1 MLRRKSG
8 CLLLSL
14 LCSLPAI
21 AANPAAAHYT
31 QMQATRTAVDALS
44 KKDATPAQLR
54 EGAARLEE
62 SLRYLDQPDVHALAV
77 GDPALYFR
85 GHDVRLDLARL
96 YARLGMTE
104 RALDTLEAA
113 QRYLWLANTASGLA
127 GDATFA
133 SLRANPRFQQVL
145 RNGDIAARLWK
156 GPAADV
162 PYHETL
168 TVEQRIAGLTQ
179 FWSEARAN
187 FVYFDHVPDLDWN
200 QTYLDFLPKVMAAQT
215 TLQYYQVLM
224 QLAPLLKDGHTNIY
238 PPKELQDQLF
248 RRPPLAT
255 MLVEGRVMVE
265 RVDSPSL
272 AARVKVGEE
281 IVAIDGMPVKRYAEE
296 RIAPFVSSSTPQDRS
311 LRMFSYQLLMGDA
324 RAPVKLT
331 LVDAAGKARQEAV
344 PRSGYDDVTRVAAFA
359 FRMLPADV
367 AYFALD
373 NFESDAG
380 VNAFVK
386 ALPAILKAKALI
398 IDVRRNGGGS
408 TKYGWEVLSYL
419 TSTPIASPPQY
430 VRADDPV
437 FRAEEPGVVKW
448 APVAKF
454 EDGLFVHPHP
464 QLFAGKVAVLTGP
477 RTFSAGEDFIV
488 AFNALKRG
496 VTVGEVTG
504 GSTGQPLSMPL
515 PGGGMARICVKR
527 DLTLDGRDFVGTG
540 LVPDIAASQTID
552 GVRSGRDVVL
562 ERALLALAQ
571 P

>member
-14 LCSLPAI
+14 LCSLPAVAAT
-21 AANPAAAHYT
+21 AANPATAHYT
-31 QMQATRTAVDALS
+31 QVQATRTAVDALS
-44 KKDATPAQLR
+44 KKDASPAQLR
-54 EGAARLEE
+54 EAAARLEE
-62 SLRYLDQPDVHALAV
+62 SLRYLDQPDIHALAV
-77 GDPALYFR
+77 GSPFLYFR

-113 QRYLWLANTASGLA
+113 QRYIWLPNTVSKLA

-133 SLRANPRFQQVL
+133 SLRANPRYQQVL

-162 PYHETL
+162 PYQETL

-215 TLQYYQVLM
+215 TREYYQVLM

-255 MLVEGRVMVE
+255 MLVEGRVVVE

-272 AARVKVGEE
+272 GARVKVGDE
-281 IVAIDGMPVKRYAEE
+281 IVAIDGVPVKRYAEE

-331 LVDAAGKARQEAV
+331 LVDPAGKERQEAV
-344 PRSGYDDVTRVAAFA
+344 PRSGYDDVKQAAPFA
-359 FRMLPADV
+359 FRMLPGDV
-367 AYFALD
+367 AYIALD
-373 NFESDAG
+373 HFESDAG
-380 VNAFVK
+380 VKAFVQ
-386 ALPAILKAKALI
+386 ALPAILKAKALV

-408 TKYGWEVLSYL
+408 TNHGWEVLSYL
-419 TSTPIASPPQY
+419 SSTPIASTPQY
-430 VRADDPV
+430 VRADDP
-437 FRAEEPGVVKW
+437 
-448 APVAKF
+448 
-454 EDGLFVHPHP
+454 
-464 QLFAGKVAVLTGP
+464 
-477 RTFSAGEDFIV
+477 
-488 AFNALKRG
+488 
-496 VTVGEVTG
+496 
-504 GSTGQPLSMPL
+504 
-515 PGGGMARICVKR
+515 
-527 DLTLDGRDFVGTG
+527 
-540 LVPDIAASQTID
+540 
-552 GVRSGRDVVL
+552 
-562 ERALLALAQ
+562 
-571 P
+571 